1 MMKKYILAIL
11 TMAVGYGLKAQ
22 GTLPMY
28 FDCNSNLNPPTGWTL
43 SQGATG
49 NFTYSTAAFVKSAPN
64 ALRFDVTGE
73 YAMAYWSGK
82 ADTVTYWMSGTAAA
96 GVTTWTGNVT
106 VDESI
111 DGNTWTTVKN
121 HLNDLGVSTQMY
133 TIKVS
138 PNARYIRF
146 YFKSKASGFNMALD
160 DVTIKP
166 APAGD
171 APDLQVSCSGKK
183 LINNALV
190 KTGND
195 TLIKVKIFNNSKTAS
210 LAMSSAVL
218 SGTQASSFTLLNGS
232 QTQVAAG
239 DSLILQIKLNATTSG
254 TYKVLLTINSNDTLN
269 NPFAITLSTIKGQYA
284 SEPTVQPTTL
294 DVTAKAWRMNAKFTL
309 ASDVESYLLVCSKGT
324 STDLPVDGVE
334 YQRGQYIGNSR
345 VIYSGANNTNIDFDN
360 IVANTNY
367 SVRVFSFNGYGN
379 FVNYLTSSPLTQ
391 SLTTP
396 GLNEGSYY
404 GTLTSADTQLV
415 EKLRA
420 IVRPHRQIYY
430 SNFASYI
437 INNFEAHDTVD
448 GKQILSCF
456 YSGYNYKYTPPFKF
470 DTMSREHCYPSS
482 WMGES
487 SQDSFNYSDLH
498 ILFPVNQNKVN
509 AVRSNYPMND
519 LKTVTTSFFG
529 GKFGTDS
536 SGEFAYEPRDFA
548 KGTVARANFYVCA
561 TYNRPGKA
569 FTIPTDNQFLGMNQD
584 QNVLKR
590 WNKKFPPTNWEIA
603 RTEYIAQSSVQNN
616 RNPFIDHPTW
626 ACFIDFRNMSY
637 IPGGDCGEIKPI
649 GSVRQSKALSVNVY
663 PNPSMNQF
671 NVDLSA
677 FKGQSVK
684 IYVLDFYERTVFETN
699 SSSKNIQLNASNW
712 ASGNYLL
719 LIRGNDGTT
728 AAHNIVKQ

>member
-1 MMKKYILAIL
+1 
-11 TMAVGYGLKAQ
+11 MAVGLGLKAQ

-64 ALRFDVTGE
+64 ALRFDATGE
-73 YAMAYWSGK
+73 YALAYWSGK

-96 GVTTWTGNVT
+96 GVTTWSGNVT
-106 VDESI
+106 VDESA
-111 DGNTWTTVKN
+111 DGTNWTTIKD
-121 HLNDLGVSTQMY
+121 HLNDLGVTTQMY
-133 TIKVS
+133 TVRVKQS
-138 PNARYIRF
+138 SRYIRF
-146 YFKSKASGFNMALD
+146 YYKSKASGFNMAMD

-171 APDLQVSCSGKK
+171 APELQVSYSGKK
-183 LINNALV
+183 LIHNSVV

-195 TLIKVKIFNNSKTAS
+195 TAIKIKVFNNSKTAS
-210 LAMSSAVL
+210 LDISSVSL
-218 SGTQASSFTLLNGS
+218 SGAQSAFFELNNGA
-232 QTQVAAG
+232 QTQIAAM
-239 DSLILQIKLNATTSG
+239 DSLLLQIKLNATAEG
-254 TYKVLLTINSNDTLN
+254 TYNVLLTINSNDTLN
-269 NPFAITLSTIKGQYA
+269 NPFSVTLSTIKGQFA
-284 SEPTVQPTTL
+284 SEPTAQPTGL
-294 DVTAKAWRMNAKFTL
+294 DVTAKAWRMNGKFTL
-309 ASDVESYLLVCSKGT
+309 ATGTEAYLVICSKGS
-324 STDLPVDGVE
+324 STDVPTDGVE

-345 VIYSGANNTNIDFDN
+345 VIYTGTNNSNIDFDN

-367 SVRVFSFNGYGN
+367 SVKVFSYNGYGN
-379 FVNYLTSSPLTQ
+379 FTNYLTSSPLTQ
-391 SLTTP
+391 SVTTP
-396 GLNEGSYY
+396 GLNAGSYY
-404 GTLTSADTQLV
+404 GSLTSADTQLV
-415 EKLRA
+415 SKLRA

-437 INNFEAHDTVD
+437 INNFEAHDTTE
-448 GKQILSCF
+448 GKQILNCF

-487 SQDSFNYSDLH
+487 SQDSSNYSDLH

-519 LKTVTTSFFG
+519 LKSVTTSFYG

-536 SGEFAYEPRDFA
+536 TGEFAYEPRDFA
-548 KGTVARANFYVCA
+548 KGTAARANFYVCA

-616 RNPFIDHPTW
+616 RNPFIDNPDW
-626 ACFIDFRNMSY
+626 ACFIDFSNMTY
-637 IPGGDCGEIKPI
+637 IPGGNCGEKGPV
-649 GSVRQSKALSVNVY
+649 GAVKKSKAVSINVY
-663 PNPSMNQF
+663 PNPSLNNF
-671 NVDLSA
+671 KVDLTA
-677 FKGQSVK
+677 FKGQSVDV
-684 IYVLDFYERTVFETN
+684 YVLDFYERTVFQTN
-699 SSSKNIQLNASNW
+699 TNGQNIQLNAQNW

-719 LIRGNDGTT
+719 LIRSADGST
-728 AAHNIVKQ
+728 AAQNIVKQ

>member
-1 MMKKYILAIL
+1 MKKYILAIL
-11 TMAVGYGLKAQ
+11 TMVVGYGLKAQ

-64 ALRFDVTGE
+64 ALRFDATGE

-96 GVTTWTGNVT
+96 GVTTWSGNVT
-106 VDESI
+106 VDESV
-111 DGNTWTTVKN
+111 DGSNWTNVKD
-121 HLNDLGVSTQMY
+121 HLNDLGVTTQMY
-133 TIKVS
+133 TVRVKPTS
-138 PNARYIRF
+138 RYIRF
-146 YFKSKASGFNMALD
+146 YYKSKASGFNMAMD

-171 APDLQVSCSGKK
+171 APELQVSYNSKK
-183 LINNALV
+183 LINNATV

-195 TLIKVKIFNNSKTAS
+195 TLIKVKLFNNSKTAS
-210 LAMSSAVL
+210 LAMSNAVL
-218 SGTQASSFTLLNGS
+218 SGSQSSSFTLLNGS

-239 DSLILQIKLNATTSG
+239 DSLVLQIKLNATTDG
-254 TYKVLLTINSNDTLN
+254 TYKVVLTINSNDTLN
-269 NPFAITLSTIKGQYA
+269 NPFAVTLSTIKGQFA
-284 SEPTVQPTTL
+284 SEPTAQPSTL
-294 DVTAKAWRMNAKFTL
+294 NVTAKAWRMNANFTPTSG
-309 ASDVESYLLVCSKGT
+309 AESYLVVCSKGS
-324 STDLPVDGVE
+324 STDMPVDGVE

-345 VIYSGANNTNIDFDN
+345 VIYSGVNNSNIDFDN

-367 SVRVFSFNGYGN
+367 SVRVFSFNGYGS

-391 SLTTP
+391 SVTTP

-404 GTLTSADTQLV
+404 GSLTSADTQLV
-415 EKLRA
+415 EKLKA

-437 INNFEAHDTVD
+437 INNFEAHDTTD

-519 LKTVTTSFFG
+519 LKTVTTSFYG

-536 SGEFAYEPRDFA
+536 AGEFAYEPRDFA
-548 KGTVARANFYVCA
+548 KGTAARANFYVCA

-616 RNPFIDHPTW
+616 RNPFIDHPDW

-649 GSVRQSKALSVNVY
+649 GSVRGSKTVSINVY
-663 PNPSMNQF
+663 PNPAVNQF

-684 IYVLDFYERTVFETN
+684 IDVLDFYERTVFETN
-699 SSSKNIQLNASNW
+699 SSSKNIQLNANNW

-719 LIRGNDGTT
+719 LIRANDGTT
-728 AAHNIVKQ
+728 AAQNIVKQ